1 MELDC
6 YGTISVH
13 IVCKHEE
20 IKLRQQLITQGSNI
34 ENIITKTANIKSIF
48 QMKIQISSSKASHK
62 KDWCLDQS
70 FGHAFMY
77 SLQAEKLTLRK
88 GKSIKQN

>member
-34 ENIITKTANIKSIF
+34 ENIITKTVKYKIHF
-48 QMKIQISSSKASHK
+48 PDEDPDIQI
-62 KDWCLDQS
+62 
-70 FGHAFMY
+70 
-77 SLQAEKLTLRK
+77 
-88 GKSIKQN
+88 

>member
-1 MELDC
+1 
-6 YGTISVH
+6 
-13 IVCKHEE
+13 
-20 IKLRQQLITQGSNI
+20 
-34 ENIITKTANIKSIF
+34 
-48 QMKIQISSSKASHK
+48 MKIQISSSKASHK